1 MIRGR
6 APLVLA
12 GAGWAA
18 SRIRDRRDRWDEPEP
33 RRRRRRGGTVP
44 WMVAGA
50 ALGLG
55 AAALAGPRRP
65 ALLDG
70 RVALI
75 TGGSRGLG
83 LQLAREFGR
92 RGASVV
98 ICARDQ
104 DELDLAVADLEQ
116 RGVRARGVRC
126 DVRDPECAQELV
138 EEATAAFG
146 HLDFVVNNAGI
157 IQVGP
162 QETLSESHFRDA
174 METMFW
180 APLRIS
186 RAAIGPL
193 ERTRGSLVTIT
204 SIGGH
209 LSVPHLLP
217 YSCAK
222 FAEVGLS
229 EGLGA
234 EVARRGVRTTTVVPG
249 LMRTGSHKAAV
260 FSGDP
265 EHEYTWFSL
274 GAGLPL
280 VSVSGERAARRI
292 VEAAARGRSYLVLTP
307 LARAAIVAR
316 GLCPSFV
323 QGAMRVMDRV
333 LPDPGGSVERR
344 PGREADD
351 TVVNRVLKLPTAL
364 NERASRRLNQRDDE
378 GGGTSGDRGPD
389 ADGPE
394 GSGPGPG
401 GPGR

>member
-18 SRIRDRRDRWDEPEP
+18 SRLRDRRDRWDEPEP

-44 WMVAGA
+44 WMVAGV

-83 LQLAREFGR
+83 LQLAREFGQ

-98 ICARDQ
+98 ICAREQ
-104 DELDLAVADLEQ
+104 DEIDRAVADLER

-126 DVRDPECAQELV
+126 DVRDPECAEGLV

-162 QETLSESHFRDA
+162 HETLSEDHFRDA

-307 LARAAIVAR
+307 LARAAIAAR

-333 LPDPGGSVERR
+333 LPDPGGPVEHK

-351 TVVNRVLKLPTAL
+351 TAVNRVLKLPTAL
-364 NERASRRLNQRDDE
+364 NERAGRRLNQRDDE
-378 GGGTSGDRGPD
+378 GGGASGDRGPD

-394 GSGPGPG
+394 GPGSGPG

>member
-1 MIRGR
+1 
-6 APLVLA
+6 
-12 GAGWAA
+12 
-18 SRIRDRRDRWDEPEP
+18 
-33 RRRRRRGGTVP
+33 
-44 WMVAGA
+44 MVAGA

-55 AAALAGPRRP
+55 VAALAGPRRP

-83 LQLAREFGR
+83 LQLAREFGQ
-92 RGASVV
+92 RGVSVV

-104 DELDLAVADLEQ
+104 DELDRAVADLEQ
-116 RGVRARGVRC
+116 RGVQARGVRC
-126 DVRDPECAQELV
+126 DVRDPECAEELV

-378 GGGTSGDRGPD
+378 GGGTSGDGGPD

-394 GSGPGPG
+394 GLGPGPG
-401 GPGR
+401 RTGR

>member
-6 APLVLA
+6 TPLVLA
-12 GAGWAA
+12 GAGWAVSKLR
-18 SRIRDRRDRWDEPEP
+18 SRNETESVPG
-33 RRRRRRGGTVP
+33 RGLQSGMAP
-44 WMVAGA
+44 WAVVGA
-50 ALGLG
+50 ALGVG
-55 AAALAGPRRP
+55 AAALSAERRVSR
-65 ALLDG
+65 LVG
-70 RVALI
+70 RVVLI

-83 LQLAREFGR
+83 LQMAREFGS

-104 DELDLAVADLEQ
+104 GELDRAVADLEG
-116 RGVRARGVRC
+116 RGVRAHGVQC
-126 DVRDPECAQELV
+126 DVREPGRAVSLVQEAV
-138 EEATAAFG
+138 RVFG

-162 QETLSESHFRDA
+162 HEAFTEEHFRDA

-186 RAAIGPL
+186 RAALGPL
-193 ERTRGSLVTIT
+193 GQTGGSLVNIT

-209 LSVPHLLP
+209 LGVPHLLP

-234 EVARRGVRTTTVVPG
+234 EVANRGVRVTTVVPG

-260 FSGDP
+260 FSGRP
-265 EHEYTWFSL
+265 EREYTWFSL
-274 GAGLPL
+274 SAGLPL

-307 LARAAIVAR
+307 LARVAIAAR

-323 QGAMRVMDRV
+323 QGVMRAMGGV
-333 LPDPGGSVERR
+333 LPAPPEHVEER
-344 PGREADD
+344 PGNRADGG
-351 TVVNRVLKLPTAL
+351 VVNRVMKLPTAL
-364 NERASRRLNQRDDE
+364 NERASRRLNQRSRE
-378 GGGTSGDRGPD
+378 QGSGDQ
-389 ADGPE
+389 
-394 GSGPGPG
+394 
-401 GPGR
+401 

>member
-1 MIRGR
+1 
-6 APLVLA
+6 
-12 GAGWAA
+12 
-18 SRIRDRRDRWDEPEP
+18 
-33 RRRRRRGGTVP
+33 
-44 WMVAGA
+44 VAGA

-55 AAALAGPRRP
+55 AAALLGGRRP
-65 ALLDG
+65 ALLSG

-92 RGASVV
+92 RGAAVV
-98 ICARDQ
+98 ICARDR
-104 DELDLAVADLEQ
+104 DELDRAVADLEE
-116 RGVRARGVRC
+116 RGVRVRGVRC
-126 DVRDPECAQELV
+126 DIRDPECAESLI

-234 EVARRGVRTTTVVPG
+234 ELARRGVRVTTVVPG

-274 GAGLPL
+274 AAGLPL

-292 VEAAARGRSYLVLTP
+292 VEAAARGHSYLVLTP
-307 LARAAIVAR
+307 LARAAIAAR
-316 GLCPSFV
+316 GLCPPLV

-333 LPDPGGSVERR
+333 LPNPDPGGHVERR
-344 PGREADD
+344 PGREADG

-364 NERASRRLNQRDDE
+364 NERAGRRLNQRDDDRGGAAPGARPPDE
-378 GGGTSGDRGPD
+378 GG
-389 ADGPE
+389 ADD
-394 GSGPGPG
+394 PGAG
-401 GPGR
+401 GPRPPGR